1 MHLSK
6 RVCEYMLVNVSFN
19 VIWMKRSRNVSVWP
33 LIHVCLYVSEPPWL
47 HFRHEARRQRT
58 IHRPIQ
64 PIARPL
70 LETVGLTPRLVA
82 PGATIVTLFGV
93 STASW
98 KNDSGPWLW
107 MLNTHTH
114 THKLSEKACVCESL
128 LCVCDTNSSRCHS
141 ESSLAVE
148 IMMLVFL
155 AGSRSCLEACCLG
168 NRIFL
173 LSDKVIGLVLTSF
186 RTFSQALI
194 VTQRV
199 DEEEW
204 RGFTLL
210 RSMCFQH
217 VSRWHARKALFSP
230 CVKWWHQAEMFEIIC
245 CVWTR
250 RRCTNSL

>member
-6 RVCEYMLVNVSFN
+6 RVCEYTLVNVSFN

-114 THKLSEKACVCESL
+114 TLRKSVCL
-128 LCVCDTNSSRCHS
+128 WITV
-141 ESSLAVE
+141 
-148 IMMLVFL
+148 M
-155 AGSRSCLEACCLG
+155 
-168 NRIFL
+168 
-173 LSDKVIGLVLTSF
+173 
-186 RTFSQALI
+186 
-194 VTQRV
+194 
-199 DEEEW
+199 
-204 RGFTLL
+204 
-210 RSMCFQH
+210 
-217 VSRWHARKALFSP
+217 
-230 CVKWWHQAEMFEIIC
+230 
-245 CVWTR
+245 CVWYTLKPLPFR
-250 RRCTNSL
+250 KQFGSWDHDACFSCWEQELFRGMLSW